1 MRVSL
6 NWLNEFVD
14 VNMSPE
20 ELGRVLTIA
29 GFELEE
35 LIDLRSQADGVVVG
49 KVLER
54 SQHPNADKLSVCKV
68 DIGADEPLNIVCGAS
83 NVRADIFVPVAT
95 VGTYLPAIDLKLKPT
110 KLRGEPSQGMI
121 CSLTELGLE
130 KESDG
135 IYIFEERPTEPIG
148 SKSLRDTGALAP
160 FADRRKGTLSDEEK
174 KIQPGDD
181 VRPLLGLNDVILDL
195 ATTANRADA
204 LSMVG
209 IAREV
214 AALTGAEVRLPEV
227 KEQAIATD
235 SSLAIDVREPKACMA
250 YIGTVIEG
258 VKVAPSP
265 DWLKWR
271 LEAAGTRPINNVV
284 DITNYVLLEWG
295 QPLHAF
301 DREKLQQVAGSEDL
315 TIGVRFATEA
325 RKAVAGVSPVV
336 LKDTPSDKA
345 IEQEGEKLKTLDEQE
360 RDLAPQNLLITANDK
375 PVALAGVMGG
385 EETEVDDRTTGIV
398 LEAALFDPVDIRRS
412 SRAQGMRSEAS
423 TRYERGVNQV
433 ELESACKRAIALLQ
447 ELAGG
452 TPKAQAMADN
462 RVDFSSLKAIEL
474 RLSRIHQVLGEV
486 NKENGTG
493 YIEAEDV
500 EKILGALGCDL
511 KPVADRENTWSV
523 KVPPYRYRDL
533 EREIDLIEEVA
544 RLYGYDRFCDTFPA
558 KTEPGY
564 LSSEYAIK
572 NKLRAVLRG
581 VGLTE
586 VVQYSLVKPTGKEVT
601 LANPLFAE
609 YSALRGEMFS
619 GLLDAFAYNQSQGN
633 GALNAF
639 EIERVFWQDEESKE
653 LKERDSVAGIMGGNI
668 TSQGM
673 WVESG
678 KGKPM
683 TWYHAKGILEN
694 AFSNLGVSVEY
705 RPESNESRL
714 HPGRTAALWL
724 QGKRL
729 GIFGQIHPQLAQEK
743 DLPNEVYLFEL
754 DFDLLLTALNRDAI
768 TTPRF
773 QAYSTYPGSARDL
786 AFFAPL
792 DLSVLAIEKAMS
804 KAGGKLLQRV
814 EVFDEYKGKNVP
826 EGQRSLAFNLFYQAS
841 DRTLTDKDVDPVHQK
856 VRDTLV
862 KKFDVTL
869 RS

>member
-6 NWLNEFVD
+6 NWLKELVD
-14 VNMSPE
+14 INMSPE
-20 ELGRVLTIA
+20 ELGRILTIA

-35 LIDLRSQADGVVVG
+35 LIDLRANADGVVVG
-49 KVLER
+49 KVIER

-68 DIGADEPLNIVCGAS
+68 DIGADESLSIVCGAS
-83 NVRADIFVPVAT
+83 NVKADIFVPVAT

-130 KESDG
+130 KESEG
-135 IYIFEERPTEPIG
+135 IHIFEENNI
-148 SKSLRDTGALAP
+148 K
-160 FADRRKGTLSDEEK
+160 
-174 KIQPGDD
+174 PGDD
-181 VRPLLGLNDVILDL
+181 VRPLLGLDDVILDL

-214 AALTGAEVRLPEV
+214 AALTGAKVRLPEV
-227 KEQAIATD
+227 KEQDLTAD
-235 SSLAIDVREPKACMA
+235 SSLAIEIQDPAACMA

-258 VKVAPSP
+258 VKIAPSP

-284 DITNYVLLEWG
+284 DITNYILLEWG

-301 DREKLQQVAGSEDL
+301 DREKLQQVAGSNDLTAAFEWEASHSKRAL
-315 TIGVRFATEA
+315 TIGVRFAQD
-325 RKAVAGVSPVV
+325 S
-336 LKDTPSDKA
+336 
-345 IEQEGEKLKTLDEQE
+345 EKLKTLDEQE
-360 RDLAPQNLLITANDK
+360 RNLVTDNLLITANDQ
-375 PVALAGVMGG
+375 PVAIGGVMGG
-385 EETEVDDRTTGIV
+385 EETEVDENTNNIV
-398 LEAALFDPVDIRRS
+398 LEAALFDPVAIRRS
-412 SRAQGMRSEAS
+412 SRTQGMRSEAS

-452 TPKAQAMADN
+452 TAVNQAVLDH
-462 RVDFSSLKAIEL
+462 RVDHASRNAIEL
-474 RLSRIHQVLGEV
+474 RLSRIHQILGAV
-486 NKENGTG
+486 NKEDGVG
-493 YIEAEDV
+493 YIEAADV
-500 EKILGALGCDL
+500 ESILGALGCNL
-511 KPVADRENTWSV
+511 ELVTGKENTWLV

-544 RLYGYDRFCDTFPA
+544 RLYGYDRFCDTLPD

-564 LSSEYAIK
+564 LSAEYAIK

-586 VVQYSLVKPTGKEVT
+586 VVQYSLVKPTGKEVK

-609 YSALRGEMFS
+609 YSALRADLLS
-619 GLLDAFAYNQSQGN
+619 GLLDAFVYNQSQGN

-639 EIERVFWQDEESKE
+639 EIERVFFQDDEQ
-653 LKERDSVAGIMGGNI
+653 LKERDAVAGIIGGNI

-673 WVESG
+673 WVNGG
-678 KGKPM
+678 KGTPM
-683 TWYHAKGILEN
+683 TWYDAKGILEN
-694 AFSNLGVSVEY
+694 VFSNLGISVEY
-705 RPESNESRL
+705 RPTSDEPRL
-714 HPGRTAALWL
+714 HPGRTATLWL
-724 QGKRL
+724 QGKPL
-729 GIFGQIHPQLAQEK
+729 GVFGQIHPQLAQQR
-743 DLPNEVYLFEL
+743 DLDNEVYLFEL
-754 DFDLLLTALNRDAI
+754 DFSLLLTALDRDAI
-768 TTPRF
+768 TTPKF
-773 QAYSTYPGSARDL
+773 QAYSTYPGSDRDL

-792 DLSVLAIEKAMS
+792 DLSVAEITKTMN
-804 KAGGKLLQRV
+804 KAGGKLLQQV

-826 EGQRSLAFNLFYQAS
+826 EGQRSLAFNLVYQAS
-841 DRTLTDKDVDPVHQK
+841 DRTLTDQDVDPVHQK

>member
-6 NWLNEFVD
+6 NWLQEYVD
-14 VNMSPE
+14 LNMSPE

-35 LIDLRSQADGVVVG
+35 LIDLRANADGVVVG
-49 KVLER
+49 KVVER

-68 DIGADEPLNIVCGAS
+68 DVGADKVLDIVCGAS

-110 KLRGEPSQGMI
+110 KLRGEPSEGMI

-130 KESDG
+130 NESDG
-135 IYIFEERPTEPIG
+135 IYIFEEDSI
-148 SKSLRDTGALAP
+148 K
-160 FADRRKGTLSDEEK
+160 
-174 KIQPGDD
+174 PGDD

-227 KEQAIATD
+227 KEQKIESN
-235 SSLAIDVREPKACMA
+235 SSLAIDIKEAEACMA
-250 YIGTVIEG
+250 YIGTVLEG
-258 VKVAPSP
+258 VKIEPSP

-301 DREKLQQVAGSEDL
+301 DREKLQQVAGSNDL
-315 TIGVRFATEA
+315 TLGVRFA
-325 RKAVAGVSPVV
+325 G
-336 LKDTPSDKA
+336 
-345 IEQEGEKLKTLDEQE
+345 EGEKLKTLDEQE
-360 RDLAPQNLLITANDK
+360 RDLATQNLLITANDK
-375 PVALAGVMGG
+375 PVALGGVMGG
-385 EETEVDDRTTGIV
+385 EETEVDDKTQNIV
-398 LEAALFDPVDIRRS
+398 LEAALFDPVAIRRS

-433 ELESACKRAIALLQ
+433 ELESACKRAIALLE

-452 TPKAQAMADN
+452 QPTIQAMQDN
-462 RVDFSSLKAIEL
+462 RVDFSSLPAIEL
-474 RLSRIHQVLGEV
+474 RLSRINHLLGQVNTDDGV
-486 NKENGTG
+486 G
-493 YIEAEDV
+493 YIKATDV
-500 EKILGALGCDL
+500 ESILGALGCKL
-511 KPVADRENTWSV
+511 TPVEGQENTWSV

-544 RLYGYDRFCDTFPA
+544 RLYGYDRFIDTLPA
-558 KTEPGY
+558 KTEPGQ
-564 LSSEYAIK
+564 LSPEYAIK
-572 NKLRAVLRG
+572 NKLRSVLRS

-586 VVQYSLVKPTGKEVT
+586 VVQYSLVKPTGIEVT
-601 LANPLFAE
+601 LDNPLFAE
-609 YSALRGEMFS
+609 YSALRGELFS
-619 GLLDAFAYNQSQGN
+619 GLLDSFVYNQAQGN

-639 EIERVFWQDEESKE
+639 EIERVFWQDGEQ
-653 LKERDSVAGIMGGNI
+653 LKEKDSLAGIMGGNI
-668 TSQGM
+668 TAEGL
-673 WVESG
+673 WVNGG
-678 KGKPM
+678 KGTPM
-683 TWYHAKGILEN
+683 TWYDAKGVLEN
-694 AFSNLGVSVEY
+694 IFKNLGISVEY
-705 RPESNESRL
+705 RSDNSQERL

-724 QGKRL
+724 QGKKL
-729 GIFGQIHPQLAQEK
+729 GIFGQIHPQLAQK
-743 DLPNEVYLFEL
+743 RDLPNDVYLFEL
-754 DFDLLLTALNRDAI
+754 DFSLLLTVLNRDSI
-768 TTPRF
+768 TTPKF
-773 QAYSTYPGSARDL
+773 KTYSTYPGSARDL

-792 DLSVLAIEKAMS
+792 DLSVTELEKAMNR
-804 KAGGKLLQRV
+804 AGGKLLQKV

-826 EGQRSLAFNLFYQAS
+826 EGQRSLAFNLLYQAG

-862 KKFDVTL
+862 KKFDVQL

>member
-6 NWLNEFVD
+6 NWLQEFVD
-14 VNMSPE
+14 LNMSPE

-35 LIDLRSQADGVVVG
+35 LIDLRANAEGVVVG
-49 KVLER
+49 KVVER

-68 DIGADEPLNIVCGAS
+68 DIGADKPLDIVCGAS

-95 VGTYLPAIDLKLKPT
+95 VGTYLPAINLKLKPT
-110 KLRGEPSQGMI
+110 KLRGEPSEGMI

-135 IYIFEERPTEPIG
+135 IYIFAEDNI
-148 SKSLRDTGALAP
+148 K
-160 FADRRKGTLSDEEK
+160 
-174 KIQPGDD
+174 PGDD

-227 KEQAIATD
+227 KEQQLTTD
-235 SSLAIDVREPKACMA
+235 SSLTVEITAADACMA
-250 YIGTVIEG
+250 YIGTAIAG
-258 VKVAPSP
+258 VKVEPSP

-301 DREKLQQVAGSEDL
+301 DRQKLAQEAGSDDL
-315 TIGVRFATEA
+315 TLGVRFAN
-325 RKAVAGVSPVV
+325 
-336 LKDTPSDKA
+336 
-345 IEQEGEKLKTLDEQE
+345 EGEKLTTLDEQE
-360 RDLAPQNLLITANDK
+360 RDLTTQNLLITANDK
-375 PVALAGVMGG
+375 PVALGGVMGG
-385 EETEVDDRTTGIV
+385 ESTEVDNQTQNIV
-398 LEAALFDPVDIRRS
+398 LEAALFDPVAIRRS

-452 TPKAQAMADN
+452 TPQVQAMADN
-462 RVDFSSLKAIEL
+462 RLDFSSLPAIEL
-474 RLSRIHQVLGEV
+474 RLSRINHLLGQVKKDDGL
-486 NKENGTG
+486 G
-493 YIEAEDV
+493 YIEASDV
-500 EKILGALGCDL
+500 ESILGALGCSL
-511 KPVADRENTWSV
+511 EPVAGKDNTWSV

-544 RLYGYDRFCDTFPA
+544 RLYGYDRFCDTLPA
-558 KTEPGY
+558 KTEPGK
-564 LSSEYAIK
+564 LSPEYAIK

-586 VVQYSLVKPTGKEVT
+586 VVQYSLVKPTGTEVT
-601 LANPLFAE
+601 LDNPLFAE
-609 YSALRGEMFS
+609 YSALRGELFS
-619 GLLDAFAYNQSQGN
+619 GLLDSFVYNQAQGN

-639 EIERVFWQDEESKE
+639 EIERVFWQEDE
-653 LKERDSVAGIMGGNI
+653 LKEKDSLAGIMGGNI
-668 TSQGM
+668 TSEGL
-673 WVESG
+673 WVNGG
-678 KGKPM
+678 KGTPM
-683 TWYHAKGILEN
+683 TWYDAKGVLEN
-694 AFSNLGVSVEY
+694 IFSNLGISVEY
-705 RPESNESRL
+705 RPENIQVRL

-729 GIFGQIHPQLAQEK
+729 GVFGQIHPQLAQEK
-743 DLPNEVYLFEL
+743 DLSDAVYLFEL
-754 DFDLLLTALNRDAI
+754 DFSLLLTVLSRGSI
-768 TTPRF
+768 TTPKF
-773 QAYSTYPGSARDL
+773 KTYSTYPGSGRDL

-792 DLSVLAIEKAMS
+792 DLSVDAITKAMT
-804 KAGGKLLQRV
+804 KAGGKLLQQV
-814 EVFDEYKGKNVP
+814 EVFDEYKGKGVP
-826 EGQRSLAFNLFYQAS
+826 EGQRSLAFNLLYQAG

>member
-6 NWLNEFVD
+6 NWLKEFVD
-14 VNMSPE
+14 IDMSPE

-35 LIDLRSQADGVVVG
+35 LIDLRANADGVVVG
-49 KVLER
+49 KVIER
-54 SQHPNADKLSVCKV
+54 SPHPNADKLSVCKV
-68 DIGADEPLNIVCGAS
+68 DIGADEPLDIVCGAS
-83 NVRADIFVPVAT
+83 NVTADIFVPVAT
-95 VGTYLPAIDLKLKPT
+95 VGTFLPAINLKLKPT

-135 IYIFEERPTEPIG
+135 IYIF
-148 SKSLRDTGALAP
+148 A
-160 FADRRKGTLSDEEK
+160 EK
-174 KIQPGDD
+174 DIKPGDD
-181 VRPLLGLNDVILDL
+181 VRPLFGLDDVILDL

-227 KEQAIATD
+227 EEQNFNFN
-235 SSLAIDVREPKACMA
+235 SSLAINIQDPAACMA

-258 VKVAPSP
+258 IKIAPSP

-301 DREKLQQVAGSEDL
+301 DQKKLQQVAGNNDL
-315 TIGVRFATEA
+315 TIGVRFARE
-325 RKAVAGVSPVV
+325 S
-336 LKDTPSDKA
+336 
-345 IEQEGEKLKTLDEQE
+345 EKLKTLDEQE
-360 RDLAPQNLLITANDK
+360 RNLATQNLLITANDK
-375 PVALAGVMGG
+375 PVALGGVMGG
-385 EETEVDDRTTGIV
+385 ESTEVDENTSNIV
-398 LEAALFDPVDIRRS
+398 LEAALFDPVAIRRS
-412 SRAQGMRSEAS
+412 SRAQSLRSEAS

-433 ELESACKRAIALLQ
+433 ELEFACKRAIALLQ
-447 ELAGG
+447 ELASG
-452 TPKAQAMADN
+452 TPVAQAMSDH
-462 RVDFSSLKAIEL
+462 RLDFSKLDAIKL
-474 RLSRIHQVLGEV
+474 RLSRINHILGTV
-486 NKENGTG
+486 NKSEGIG
-493 YIEAEDV
+493 YIEASEV
-500 EKILGALGCDL
+500 ESILGALGCNL
-511 KPVADRENTWSV
+511 EPVAEKQNTWLV

-544 RLYGYDRFCDTFPA
+544 RLYGYDRFCDTLPN

-564 LSSEYAIK
+564 LSTEYLIK

-586 VVQYSLVKPTGKEVT
+586 VVQYSLVKPIDKEVT
-601 LANPLFAE
+601 LTNPLFAE
-609 YSALRGEMFS
+609 YSALRSDLFS
-619 GLLDAFAYNQSQGN
+619 GLLDAFVYNQSQGN

-639 EIERVFWQDEESKE
+639 EIERVFWKEEDCLQEK
-653 LKERDSVAGIMGGNI
+653 DSVAGIMGGNI

-673 WVESG
+673 WVDGG

-683 TWYHAKGILEN
+683 TWYHAKGVLEN
-694 AFSNLGVSVEY
+694 AFTNLGVSVEY
-705 RPESNESRL
+705 RPESEESRL

-724 QGKRL
+724 QDKRL
-729 GIFGQIHPQLAQEK
+729 GIFGQIHPQLAQER
-743 DLPNEVYLFEL
+743 DLANEVYLFEL
-754 DFDLLLTALNRDAI
+754 DFSLLLTALDRDAI
-768 TTPRF
+768 TTPKF
-773 QAYSTYPGSARDL
+773 KTYSTYPGSARDL
-786 AFFAPL
+786 ALFAPL
-792 DLSVLAIEKAMS
+792 NLSVATIEKVMS

-826 EGQRSLAFNLFYQAS
+826 EGQRSLAFNLVYQAG
-841 DRTLTDKDVDPVHQK
+841 DRTLTDKDIDPVHQK

-862 KKFDVTL
+862 QKFDVKL

>member
-6 NWLNEFVD
+6 NWLKELVD
-14 VNMSPE
+14 INMSPE

-35 LIDLRSQADGVVVG
+35 LIDLRANADGVVVG
-49 KVLER
+49 KVIER

-68 DIGADEPLNIVCGAS
+68 DIGADEPLDIVCGAS
-83 NVRADIFVPVAT
+83 NVRADIFVTVAT
-95 VGTYLPAIDLKLKPT
+95 VGTFLPAINLKLKPT
-110 KLRGEPSQGMI
+110 KLRGEPSEGMI

-135 IYIFEERPTEPIG
+135 IYIFAEEDI
-148 SKSLRDTGALAP
+148 K
-160 FADRRKGTLSDEEK
+160 
-174 KIQPGDD
+174 PGDD
-181 VRPLLGLNDVILDL
+181 VRPLLGLDDVILDL

-214 AALTGAEVRLPEV
+214 AALTGVEARLPEI
-227 KEQAIATD
+227 KEQDIASN
-235 SSLAIDVREPKACMA
+235 SSLVIEIQEPAACMA
-250 YIGTVIEG
+250 YISTVIEG

-301 DREKLQQVAGSEDL
+301 DREKLQQVAANNDL
-315 TIGVRFATEA
+315 TIGVRFAQ
-325 RKAVAGVSPVV
+325 S
-336 LKDTPSDKA
+336 
-345 IEQEGEKLKTLDEQE
+345 GEKLKTLDEQE
-360 RDLAPQNLLITANDK
+360 RNLSTQNLLITANNK
-375 PVALAGVMGG
+375 PVALGGVMGG
-385 EETEVDDRTTGIV
+385 ESTEVDENTSNIV
-398 LEAALFDPVDIRRS
+398 LEAALFDPVAIRRS
-412 SRAQGMRSEAS
+412 SRAQSLRSEAS

-447 ELAGG
+447 ELASG
-452 TPKAQAMADN
+452 TPVAQAMSDH
-462 RVDFSSLKAIEL
+462 RLDFSKLDAIEL
-474 RLSRIHQVLGEV
+474 RLSRINQILGTV
-486 NKENGTG
+486 NNEDGIG
-493 YIEAEDV
+493 YIKAADV
-500 EKILGALGCDL
+500 ESILGALGCNL
-511 KPVADRENTWSV
+511 KPVAEEENTWLV

-544 RLYGYDRFCDTFPA
+544 RLYGYDRFCDTLPN

-564 LSSEYAIK
+564 LSTEYAIK
-572 NKLRAVLRG
+572 NKLRAILRG

-609 YSALRGEMFS
+609 YSALRSELFS
-619 GLLDAFAYNQSQGN
+619 GLLDAFVYNQSQGN

-639 EIERVFWQDEESKE
+639 EIERVFYQEDR
-653 LKERDSVAGIMGGNI
+653 LQERDSVAGIMGGNI

-673 WVESG
+673 WVDGG
-678 KGKPM
+678 KGTPM
-683 TWYHAKGILEN
+683 TWYQAKGVLEN
-694 AFSNLGVSVEY
+694 VFSNLGVSVEY
-705 RPESNESRL
+705 RPASHEERL
-714 HPGRTAALWL
+714 HPGRTAALWM

-729 GIFGQIHPQLAQEK
+729 GVFGQIHPQLAQK
-743 DLPNEVYLFEL
+743 RDLANEVYLFEL
-754 DFDLLLTALNRDAI
+754 DFSILLTALDRDAI
-768 TTPRF
+768 TTPKF
-773 QAYSTYPGSARDL
+773 KTYSTYPGSARDL

-792 DLSVLAIEKAMS
+792 DLSVATIEKAMS

-826 EGQRSLAFNLFYQAS
+826 EGQRSLAFNLVYQAG

>member
-6 NWLNEFVD
+6 NWLKEFVD
-14 VNMSPE
+14 IDMSPE

-35 LIDLRSQADGVVVG
+35 LIDLRQNADGVVVG
-49 KVLER
+49 RVIER
-54 SQHPNADKLSVCKV
+54 DKHPNADKLSVCKV
-68 DIGADEPLNIVCGAS
+68 DVGTGEPLSIVCGAS

-110 KLRGEPSQGMI
+110 KLRGEPSSGMI

-130 KESDG
+130 KDSQG
-135 IYIFEERPTEPIG
+135 IHIFEE
-148 SKSLRDTGALAP
+148 
-160 FADRRKGTLSDEEK
+160 EE
-174 KIQPGDD
+174 IEPGDD

-209 IAREV
+209 VAREV
-214 AALTGAEVRLPEV
+214 AALTGVEVRLPEV
-227 KEQAIATD
+227 KSLNIATD
-235 SSLAIDVREPKACMA
+235 SSLKVEVKEPNACMA
-250 YIGTVIEG
+250 YIGTVLSG
-258 VKVAPSP
+258 VKVEPSP

-301 DREKLQQVAGSEDL
+301 DREKLQQVAESDDITL
-315 TIGVRFATEA
+315 GVRFA
-325 RKAVAGVSPVV
+325 R
-336 LKDTPSDKA
+336 
-345 IEQEGEKLKTLDEQE
+345 EGEELKTLDEQE
-360 RDLAPQNLLITANDK
+360 RDLTTDNLLITANDK
-375 PVALAGVMGG
+375 PVALGGVMGG
-385 EETEVDDRTTGIV
+385 EETEVDYKTTNIV
-398 LEAALFDPVDIRRS
+398 LEAALFDPVAIRRS

-462 RVDFSSLKAIEL
+462 RVDFSGLPAIEL
-474 RLSRIHQVLGEV
+474 RLSRINQLLGQVKRDDGL
-486 NKENGTG
+486 G
-493 YIEAEDV
+493 YIEARDV
-500 EKILGALGCDL
+500 ETILGALGCKL
-511 KPVADRENTWSV
+511 EPVADKQNVWSV

-544 RLYGYDRFCDTFPA
+544 RLYGYDHFIDTLPA
-558 KTEPGY
+558 KTEPGQ
-564 LSSEYAIK
+564 LSSEFQIK
-572 NKLRAVLRG
+572 NKLRAALRG

-586 VVQYSLVKPTGKEVT
+586 VVQYSLVKPTGIEVT
-601 LANPLFAE
+601 LDNPLFAE
-609 YSALRGEMFS
+609 YSALRGELFS
-619 GLLDAFAYNQSQGN
+619 GLLTSFAYNLAQGN

-639 EIERVFWQDEESKE
+639 EIERVFWEEDGE
-653 LKERDSVAGIMGGNI
+653 LKEKDSLAGIMGGNI
-668 TSQGM
+668 TTEGL
-673 WVESG
+673 WVNSG

-683 TWYHAKGILEN
+683 TWYDAKGVLEN
-694 AFSNLGVSVEY
+694 IFSNLGISVEY
-705 RPESNESRL
+705 RTENIQERL
-714 HPGRTAALWL
+714 HPGRTAGLWL
-724 QGKRL
+724 QGKKL
-729 GIFGQIHPQLAQEK
+729 GVFGQIHPQLAQEK

-754 DFDLLLTALNRDAI
+754 DFSLLLTVLSRDSI
-768 TTPRF
+768 TTPKF
-773 QAYSTYPGSARDL
+773 KSYSTYPGSDRDL

-792 DLSVLAIEKAMS
+792 DLSVADITKAMT
-804 KAGGKLLQRV
+804 KAGGKLLQQV

-826 EGQRSLAFNLFYQAS
+826 EGQRSLAFNLVYQAG

>member
-6 NWLNEFVD
+6 NWLKEFVD
-14 VNMSPE
+14 LNMSPA
-20 ELGRVLTIA
+20 ELGKVLTIA

-35 LIDLRSQADGVVVG
+35 LIDLRANAEGVVVG
-49 KVLER
+49 KVVER

-68 DIGADEPLNIVCGAS
+68 DIGTDQPLDIVCGAS
-83 NVRADIFVPVAT
+83 NVRADILVPVAT
-95 VGTYLPAIDLKLKPT
+95 VGTYLPAINLKLKPT
-110 KLRGEPSQGMI
+110 KLRGEPSEGMI

-130 KESDG
+130 KESEG
-135 IYIFEERPTEPIG
+135 IYIFAEDDI
-148 SKSLRDTGALAP
+148 K
-160 FADRRKGTLSDEEK
+160 
-174 KIQPGDD
+174 PGDD

-214 AALTGAEVRLPEV
+214 AALTGAEIRLPEV
-227 KEQAIATD
+227 KEQNLAAD
-235 SSLAIDVREPKACMA
+235 SSLAVEISEPDACMA

-258 VKVAPSP
+258 VKIEPSP

-301 DREKLQQVAGSEDL
+301 DREKLQQVAGSDNL
-315 TIGVRFATEA
+315 TLGVRFA
-325 RKAVAGVSPVV
+325 
-336 LKDTPSDKA
+336 
-345 IEQEGEKLKTLDEQE
+345 QEGEKLTTLDEQE
-360 RDLAPQNLLITANDK
+360 RDLATQNLLITANDK
-375 PVALAGVMGG
+375 PVALGGVMGG
-385 EETEVDDRTTGIV
+385 ESTEVDNNTQNVV
-398 LEAALFDPVDIRRS
+398 LEAALFDPVAIRRS

-452 TPKAQAMADN
+452 NPQVQAIADN
-462 RVDFSSLKAIEL
+462 RLDFSSLPAIEL
-474 RLSRIHQVLGEV
+474 RLSRINHLLGQVKKDEGL
-486 NKENGTG
+486 G
-493 YIEAEDV
+493 YIEASDV
-500 EKILGALGCDL
+500 ESILGSLGCSL
-511 KPVADRENTWSV
+511 ELLEGKENTWSV

-544 RLYGYDRFCDTFPA
+544 RLYGYDRFCDTLPA
-558 KTEPGY
+558 KTEPGK
-564 LSSEYAIK
+564 LSPEYAIK

-586 VVQYSLVKPTGKEVT
+586 VVQYSLVKPTGIEVT
-601 LANPLFAE
+601 LENPLFAE
-609 YSALRGEMFS
+609 YSALRSELFS
-619 GLLDAFAYNQSQGN
+619 GLLDSFVYNQAQGN

-639 EIERVFWQDEESKE
+639 EIERVFWQDDDQ
-653 LKERDSVAGIMGGNI
+653 LKEKDSLAGIMGGNI
-668 TSQGM
+668 TAEGL
-673 WVESG
+673 WVNGG
-678 KGKPM
+678 KGTPM
-683 TWYHAKGILEN
+683 TWYDAKGVLEN
-694 AFSNLGVSVEY
+694 IFSNLGISVEY
-705 RPESNESRL
+705 RPENTQVRL

-729 GIFGQIHPQLAQEK
+729 GVFGQIHPQLAQEK
-743 DLPNEVYLFEL
+743 DLSNEVYLFEL
-754 DFDLLLTALNRDAI
+754 DFSLLLTVLNRDSI
-768 TTPRF
+768 TTPKF
-773 QAYSTYPGSARDL
+773 KIYSTYPGSGRDL

-792 DLSVLAIEKAMS
+792 DLSVDAITKAMT
-804 KAGGKLLQRV
+804 KAGGKLLQQV
-814 EVFDEYKGKNVP
+814 EVFDEYKGQGVP
-826 EGQRSLAFNLFYQAS
+826 EGQRSLAFNLIYQAG

>member
-6 NWLNEFVD
+6 NWLEELVD

-20 ELGRVLTIA
+20 ELGKVLTIA

-35 LIDLRSQADGVVVG
+35 LIDLRKSADGVVVG
-49 KVLER
+49 KVIER

-83 NVRADIFVPVAT
+83 NVRGDIFVPVAT

-135 IYIFEERPTEPIG
+135 IYIFAEDNL
-148 SKSLRDTGALAP
+148 K
-160 FADRRKGTLSDEEK
+160 
-174 KIQPGDD
+174 PGDD
-181 VRPLLGLNDVILDL
+181 VRPLLGLDDVILDL

-214 AALTGAEVRLPEV
+214 AALTGAKVRLPEV
-227 KEQAIATD
+227 KEQHIASN
-235 SSLAIDVREPKACMA
+235 SSLEIAIQDSLACMA

-258 VKVAPSP
+258 VKIAPSP

-284 DITNYVLLEWG
+284 DITNYILLEWG

-301 DREKLQQVAGSEDL
+301 DREKLQQVAGSSDL
-315 TIGVRFATEA
+315 TIGVRFAQ
-325 RKAVAGVSPVV
+325 AG
-336 LKDTPSDKA
+336 
-345 IEQEGEKLKTLDEQE
+345 ERLKTLDEKE
-360 RDLAPQNLLITANDK
+360 RDLVTDNLLITANDK
-375 PVALAGVMGG
+375 PVALGGVMGG
-385 EETEVDDRTTGIV
+385 ESTEVDANTSNIV
-398 LEAALFDPVDIRRS
+398 LEAALFDPVAIRRS

-452 TPKAQAMADN
+452 IPVTQAIADH

-474 RLSRIHQVLGEV
+474 RLSRINHLLGAV
-486 NKENGTG
+486 NKNDGIG
-493 YIEAEDV
+493 YIEASDV
-500 EKILGALGCDL
+500 ESILSALGCKL
-511 KPVADRENTWSV
+511 EPVAGKEYTWSV

-544 RLYGYDRFCDTFPA
+544 RLYGYDRFCDTLHA
-558 KTEPGY
+558 KTELGY
-564 LSSEYAIK
+564 LSAEYAIK
-572 NKLRAVLRG
+572 NKLRAALRG

-586 VVQYSLVKPTGKEVT
+586 VVQYSLVKPTGKEVS
-601 LANPLFAE
+601 LANPLLAE
-609 YSALRGEMFS
+609 YSALRNELFS
-619 GLLDAFAYNQSQGN
+619 GLLDAFVYNQSQGN

-639 EIERVFWQDEESKE
+639 EIERVFWQDNEQ
-653 LKERDSVAGIMGGNI
+653 LKEKDAVAGIMGGNI
-668 TSQGM
+668 TPQGM
-673 WVESG
+673 WVNGG
-678 KGKPM
+678 KGTPM
-683 TWYHAKGILEN
+683 TWYQAKGFLEN
-694 AFSNLGVSVEY
+694 VFSNLGISVEY
-705 RPESNESRL
+705 RPESEESRL

-729 GIFGQIHPQLAQEK
+729 GVFGQIHPQLAQEK
-743 DLPNEVYLFEL
+743 DLANEVYLFEL
-754 DFDLLLTALNRDAI
+754 DFSLLFTALDRDAI
-768 TTPRF
+768 TTPKF
-773 QAYSTYPGSARDL
+773 KTYSTYPGSDRDL

-792 DLSVLAIEKAMS
+792 DLSVAEITKAMN
-804 KAGGKLLQRV
+804 KAGGKLLQHV

-826 EGQRSLAFNLFYQAS
+826 EGQRSLAFNLVYQAS
-841 DRTLTDKDVDPVHQK
+841 DRTLTDRDVDPVHQK